1 MAETIQNVRIVE
13 KRYNMTKKILRAID
27 DTSFLFFM
35 LMIAAINERSDL
47 KVVCLL
53 MIFPVAWLLIRDKFF
68 HAFNEYEY

>member
-1 MAETIQNVRIVE
+1 MAKTIQNVRIVE

-27 DTSFLFFM
+27 NMSFLFFM

-53 MIFPVAWLLIRDKFF
+53 MIFPVTWLLIRDKFF
-68 HAFNEYEY
+68 HAFDD